1 MLNGNNDQVGIAS
14 TSLLTSSHIYVLC
27 ITVRCKAILI
37 KVNGS
42 GWNMSE
48 RHTEL
53 DRNHNALLVVA
64 LIVCLAVVGIGMLA
78 TT

>member
-1 MLNGNNDQVGIAS
+1 
-14 TSLLTSSHIYVLC
+14 
-27 ITVRCKAILI
+27 
-37 KVNGS
+37 
-42 GWNMSE
+42 MSE